1 MQCSEAVYSNE
12 YYDIIGSA
20 SASLTDVGDFCQQDI
35 AGRYYT
41 IYYLN
46 RNEVPPLSV
55 GTYKYINIPKCYTI
69 LDQSALEASG
79 ITRVQTQRNLEL
91 FGDGILIGFLDTGI
105 QYENDA
111 FRNADGSSRIVAAW
125 DQSVNTGPHPEGLI
139 YGTEYTKEEID
150 FALKQENPREYVPLT
165 DEIGHGTMLA
175 AIAAGSEDVR
185 NDFIGAA
192 PYADIAVVKLKPAK
206 QYLRDFYF
214 IKDGAVAYQENDIF
228 TAIDYLNALANQRG
242 EPLVLCMGLGTNQG
256 HRSSGG
262 RLTSYLD
269 GIASAYRRAVCIA
282 VGDEANARHHY
293 YGNVTEDT
301 SNRVEINVTED
312 LKGFIVELWGHSS
325 ELFAISLTSP
335 TGEVLQRVAV
345 WNGQQQK
352 QHFLLENT
360 RVVVDYQLGSE
371 RSREQLIHITFEN
384 PVMGLWVIEVFPYR
398 ISDGNFNMYLPISDF
413 LEQEVYFVRSNPDM
427 TLTTPSSAKF
437 SMAVGGYNAITNGVY
452 LESGRGYTTDGNIK
466 PDYAAPAVNV
476 MTKNRFGQPDRMTG
490 TCAATA
496 IAAGACALLMEW
508 NIFYMNN
515 RNVNS
520 IEIRNQIINGAF
532 RIPNQLFP
540 NREEGFGRLDLYQSI
555 LNMRNL

>member
-1 MQCSEAVYSNE
+1 MQCSEAVYSND
-12 YYDIIGSA
+12 YYDIIGSEA
-20 SASLTDVGDFCQQDI
+20 GSLTGVENFCKQDI
-35 AGRYYT
+35 AGRYT
-41 IYYLN
+41 IFYLN

-91 FGDGILIGFLDTGI
+91 FGNGILIGFLDTGI

-111 FRNADGSSRIVAAW
+111 FRNTDGSSRIVSIW
-125 DQSVNTGPHPEGLI
+125 DQTINDGPHPEGFI
-139 YGTEYTKEEID
+139 YGTEYTKEDID
-150 FALKQENPREYVPLT
+150 YALRQENPREFVPQT
-165 DEIGHGTMLA
+165 DEIGHGTKLA
-175 AIAAGSEDVR
+175 AIAAGSEDIQ

-192 PYADIAVVKLKPAK
+192 PYADIAMVKLKPAK
-206 QYLRDFYF
+206 QYLRDFYY
-214 IKDGAVAYQENDIF
+214 IRDGAVAYQENDIF
-228 TAIDYLNALANQRG
+228 TAIDYLNKLADQRG
-242 EPLVLCMGLGTNQG
+242 EPLALCIALGTNQG
-256 HRSSGG
+256 NRGSGG
-262 RLTSYLD
+262 RLPSYLD
-269 GIASAYRRAVCIA
+269 DIASMYRRTVCIA

-293 YGNVTEDT
+293 YGSVSDNV
-301 SNRVEINVTED
+301 SNKVEINVTED
-312 LKGFIVELWGHSS
+312 MKGFIVELWGHSS

-371 RSREQLIHITFEN
+371 RSREQLIHIDFEN
-384 PVMGLWVIEVFPYR
+384 PVMGLWVIEVYPYR
-398 ISDGNFNMYLPISDF
+398 ISDGVFNMYLPISDF
-413 LEQEVYFVRSNPDM
+413 LEEEVYFVRSNPDS
-427 TLTTPSSAKF
+427 TLTVPSSAKIP
-437 SMAVGGYNAITNGVY
+437 MAVGGYNSITNGVY

-476 MTKNRFGQPDRMTG
+476 MTKNNFGRTDRVTG
-490 TCAATA
+490 TSASVA
-496 IAAGACALLMEW
+496 IASGACALLMEW

-520 IEIRNQIINGAF
+520 VEIRNQIINGTY